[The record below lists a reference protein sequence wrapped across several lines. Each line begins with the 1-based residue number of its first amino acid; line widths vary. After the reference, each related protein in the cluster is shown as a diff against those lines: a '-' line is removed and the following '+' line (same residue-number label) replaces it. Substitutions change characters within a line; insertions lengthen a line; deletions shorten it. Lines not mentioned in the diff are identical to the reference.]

1 MINLLFLDGDFWTSF
16 IKGGIF
22 GAVLVLVL
30 GYVSKKKKKKDDKN
44 L

>member
-22 GAVLVLVL
+22 GFAIAIMLSYL
-30 GYVSKKKKKKDDKN
+30 YKRNKKNKN
-44 L
+44 QE